1 MRRSPI
7 AALLLALSVIL
18 IGAPV
23 AVQATTTTDA
33 EITLLRWINQARA
46 DRGLISLT
54 GWSILHDV
62 SGYRA
67 QRMANQGVLSHT
79 IAGNLGTQITSSGA
93 DWYRYGETIGWSSSS
108 NPLDAARALY
118 NAWRGSSAHWSLLMS
133 SRFNYVGAGLGLR
146 AANGRTY
153 GAIVLTESNDH
164 SPPSARL
171 TGVSRSGNDVTWS
184 WTGADRRLQT
194 HTAGLR
200 DYDVEL
206 RVDQGSWV
214 RRRNDTTTRSM
225 TLQDLARGHSY
236 TVRVRATDRRGNV
249 GPWSTTLRATIP

>member
-1 MRRSPI
+1 MRRAPI
-7 AALLLALSVIL
+7 AALLLALSVAL
-18 IGAPV
+18 IGAPTP
-23 AVQATTTTDA
+23 VQASATTDA
-33 EITLLRWINQARA
+33 EMSLLRWINQARA
-46 DRGLISLT
+46 DRGLVSLT
-54 GWSILHDV
+54 GWRILHDV

-67 QRMANQGVLSHT
+67 QRMANQGTLNHT
-79 IAGNLGTQITSSGA
+79 IAGDLATQLNATGA

-118 NAWRGSSAHWSLLMS
+118 RAWRGSTAHWALLMS

-164 SPPSARL
+164 SPPTARL
-171 TGVSRSGNDVTWS
+171 TGVGRSGNDVTWS

-200 DYDVEL
+200 DYDVDV
-206 RVDQGSWV
+206 RTDSGSWV
-214 RRRNDTTTRSM
+214 RRLNDTTRTSL
-225 TLQDLARGHSY
+225 TLNDLAGGHTY
-236 TVRVRATDRRGNV
+236 RVRVRATDRRGNV
-249 GPWSTTLRATIP
+249 GPWSSTLAATVP